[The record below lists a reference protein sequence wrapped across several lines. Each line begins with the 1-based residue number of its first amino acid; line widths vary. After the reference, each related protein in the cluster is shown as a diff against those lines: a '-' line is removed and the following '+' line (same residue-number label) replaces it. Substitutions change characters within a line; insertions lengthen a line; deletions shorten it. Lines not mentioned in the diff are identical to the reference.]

1 MQTPQ
6 ERPPSKP
13 RTTDN
18 HQPRPRGSN
27 SLKPKEFIESINM
40 IKDLLQSNIIL
51 RENVEKLG
59 KTIDKK
65 DSELYQVMK

>member
-1 MQTPQ
+1 
-6 ERPPSKP
+6 
-13 RTTDN
+13 
-18 HQPRPRGSN
+18 
-27 SLKPKEFIESINM
+27 M